1 MRKTKIVCTIGPATA
16 GAEQLRAL
24 VDAGMDVARLNFSH
38 GAHEWHRA
46 VVTRLRQ
53 VAADAGRPVAIL
65 QDLGGP
71 KVRAAALSAD
81 PLDVTLGQDVLINP
95 EGTPEDSTDG
105 AAWIRLSVP
114 GIAQD
119 LGAGDRVLLSDGAV
133 ELTVAAVSG
142 TAARCAVTRAG
153 RIRHRSGTNFPDTGL
168 SLPSLTEKDLAD
180 LALGVEL
187 GVDWVALSF
196 VRRREDIEEL
206 RARLATLRAEIPI
219 IAKIEKPQALADLAG
234 ILDETDGVMVARGDL
249 GVETALE
256 NVPLAQKRIIA
267 EALRRSKPVITATQ
281 MLESMVEAAAPT
293 RAEVAD
299 VANAI
304 LDGTDAVMLSAE
316 TSIGA
321 FPLEACTVMDR
332 VCRAVECERPRAHPD
347 IQAPDDP
354 TDDAV
359 ADATASMAASLDATA
374 ILACTM
380 SGLTARLVSSH
391 RPCCPILALTSDPR
405 TLQRLPLLWGV
416 YAAFM
421 PVATDTDTL
430 IENAKVIARERGFIQ
445 EGRRYVGTAGHPAG
459 VSGRTNLLRVGRG

>member
-1 MRKTKIVCTIGPATA
+1 MAHDHRRTKIVCTIGPATA
-16 GAEQLRAL
+16 SEEQLRAL

-38 GAHEWHRA
+38 GAHDWHREI
-46 VVTRLRQ
+46 VPRIRR
-53 VAADAGRPVAIL
+53 VAAAAGRPVAIL

-71 KVRAAALSAD
+71 KVRAANLSAD
-81 PLDVTLGQDVLINP
+81 PLDLDVDDAVTINP
-95 EGTPEDSTDG
+95 TDEAG
-105 AAWIRLSVP
+105 QAMWIRLSIP
-114 GIAQD
+114 RISQE
-119 LGAGDRVLLSDGAV
+119 LSPGDRILLTDGAV
-133 ELTVAAVSG
+133 ELSVLALAG
-142 TAARCAVTRAG
+142 DGARCRVVRAG
-153 RIRHRSGTNFPDTGL
+153 RVRHRSGTNFPDTGL
-168 SLPSLTEKDLAD
+168 SLPSLTPKDLTD

-196 VRRREDIEEL
+196 VRCRGDIEEL
-206 RARLATLRAEIPI
+206 RRRLVELGGEIPI

-234 ILDETDGVMVARGDL
+234 ILDAADGVMVARGDL
-249 GVETALE
+249 GVETRLE

-281 MLESMVEAAAPT
+281 MLESMVSAAAPT

-321 FPLEACTVMDR
+321 FPTEACAMMDR
-332 VCRAVECERPRAHPD
+332 ICRAVECERPAAEPD

-359 ADATASMAASLDATA
+359 ADAAARIAVSLDVTA

-380 SGLTARLVSSH
+380 SGTTARLVSSH
-391 RPCCPILALTSDPR
+391 RPGCPILALTSDPR
-405 TLQRLPLLWGV
+405 TLQQLPLLWGV
-416 YAAFM
+416 HGVAM
-421 PVATDTDTL
+421 PEASDTDAL
-430 IENAKVIARERGFIQ
+430 IENAKRIARERGFI
-445 EGRRYVGTAGHPAG
+445 EDGRHFVVTAGHPAG
-459 VSGRTNLLRVGRG
+459 VPGRTNLLRVGRG